1 MVAAT
6 QEMAVAVRPAQ
17 APGKSPGRTA
27 EPVGHWEES
36 GLRVPGTRQGLP
48 AASPARVT
56 ASAVQ
61 RHRGAAALEALGMVP
76 TRAGRAVH
84 AHWQASGPSPAIA
97 QSLCQAHPRRDL
109 PGIAAR
115 SPQGWAAER
124 ATRLVASKAAVDA
137 AQPVHRAWP
146 EATRAEVVMRD
157 ARVREAGLAAN
168 PPPVLAAEH
177 PSKRGRVTQSPPTHL
192 RDRLV
197 AHTRDGLACLDDCPV
212 PLANHQAERAIR
224 MVKRHQKI
232 SGCWRS
238 PEGAERFGEIRS
250 DVSTARKQGQRV
262 WEALQQALAGAPLV
276 PSFLPAHTASS
287 G

>member
-1 MVAAT
+1 MG
-6 QEMAVAVRPAQ
+6 PC
-17 APGKSPGRTA
+17 
-27 EPVGHWEES
+27 EES
-36 GLRVPGTRQGLP
+36 GLRVPGQLQGLP

-61 RHRGAAALEALGMVP
+61 RHRGAEALEAIGSVP

-84 AHWQASGPSPAIA
+84 AHWQASCPSPAIA
-97 QSLCQAHPRRDL
+97 PRRCHAHPLRDL
-109 PGIAAR
+109 TGIAAR

-124 ATRLVASKAAVDA
+124 ATRLVESKAAVDA

-146 EATRAEVVMRD
+146 EAKRAEVVLRD

-177 PSKRGRVTQSPPTHL
+177 PRKRGRVTQSPPKHL

-197 AHTRDGLACLDDCPV
+197 APTRAVLACMDDCPV
-212 PLANHQAERAIR
+212 PCDHHQAERDIR
-224 MVKRHQKI
+224 MVKLHQKI
-232 SGCWRS
+232 SGCLRS

-250 DVSTARKQGQRV
+250 DGSTARKNGPRV

-276 PSFLPAHTASS
+276 PSFLTAHTASS

>member
-1 MVAAT
+1 MG
-6 QEMAVAVRPAQ
+6 PC
-17 APGKSPGRTA
+17 
-27 EPVGHWEES
+27 EES
-36 GLRVPGTRQGLP
+36 GLRVPGTLQGLS

-61 RHRGAAALEALGMVP
+61 RHRGAEALEALGSVP
-76 TRAGRAVH
+76 TRGGRAVH
-84 AHWQASGPSPAIA
+84 AHWQASCPSPAIA
-97 QSLCQAHPRRDL
+97 PRRCQAHPLRAL
-109 PGIAAR
+109 TGIAAR

-124 ATRLVASKAAVDA
+124 ATRLVESKAAVDA

-146 EATRAEVVMRD
+146 EAKRAEVVLRD

-177 PSKRGRVTQSPPTHL
+177 PSKRGRVTQSPPKHL

-197 AHTRDGLACLDDCPV
+197 APTRDGLACMDDCPV
-212 PLANHQAERAIR
+212 PCDHHQAERDIR
-224 MVKRHQKI
+224 MVQLHQKI
-232 SGCWRS
+232 SGCLRS

-250 DVSTARKQGQRV
+250 DGSTARKHGPRV

-276 PSFLPAHTASS
+276 PSFLTAHTASS